1 MLNYIKLY
9 PAVFEQLENEEY
21 SVFFPDV
28 LGCISAGDTFE
39 EAYSNATEALTLH
52 LSSLIEDEDEVP
64 VVNIANAQE
73 EAEGDLL
80 VMIEPNR
87 LLLSKLV
94 KGKSKRISATIDEY
108 ILDLSDQQLKA
119 HNLNRSNVIEK
130 VLLGIGTNTIP
141 LELILNADSKSE
153 SIKA

>member
-1 MLNYIKLY
+1 MLNFIKLY
-9 PAVFEQLENEEY
+9 PAIFEQVNNDEF

-28 LGCISAGDTFE
+28 LGCISGGETFE
-39 EAYSNATEALTLH
+39 EAYENAIEALTLH
-52 LSSLIEDEDEVP
+52 LSSMVEDKEDVP
-64 VVNIANAQE
+64 IVNINNAQK
-73 EAEGDLL
+73 EAEGDTL

-108 ILDLSDQQLKA
+108 ILDLSDEKLKN

-130 VLLGIGTNTIP
+130 ILLGIATNTIP
-141 LELILNADSKSE
+141 LELILKNSTHSYQ
-153 SIKA
+153 S

>member
-1 MLNYIKLY
+1 MLSFIKLY
-9 PAVFEQLENEEY
+9 PAIFEEVNNEEF

-28 LGCISAGDTFE
+28 LGCISGGETFE
-39 EAYSNATEALTLH
+39 EAYENATEALTLH
-52 LSSLIEDEDEVP
+52 LSSMVEDKEEVP
-64 VVNIANAQE
+64 IVNINNAQK
-73 EAEGDLL
+73 EAEGDIL

-108 ILDLSDQQLKA
+108 VLSLSDEKLKN

-130 VLLGIGTNTIP
+130 ILLGIATNTIP
-141 LELILNADSKSE
+141 LELILNNSTHSYQ
-153 SIKA
+153 S

>member
-1 MLNYIKLY
+1 MLNFIKLY
-9 PAVFEQLENEEY
+9 PAIFEKVNNEEF

-39 EAYSNATEALTLH
+39 EAYKNAIESLTLH
-52 LSSLIEDEDEVP
+52 LSSMIEDKEDVP
-64 VVNIANAQE
+64 IVNIDNAKK
-73 EAEGDLL
+73 EAEGDTL
-80 VMIEPNR
+80 VMIEPDR

-108 ILDLSDQQLKA
+108 ILSLSDDKLKD

-130 VLLGIGTNTIP
+130 ILLGIATNTIP
-141 LELILNADSKSE
+141 LEFILNNSTNSYQ
-153 SIKA
+153 SQ

>member
-1 MLNYIKLY
+1 MLNFIKLY
-9 PAVFEQLENEEY
+9 PAIFEKVNNEEF

-39 EAYSNATEALTLH
+39 EAYKNAIESLTLH
-52 LSSLIEDEDEVP
+52 LSSMIEDKEDVP
-64 VVNIANAQE
+64 IVNIDNAKK
-73 EAEGDLL
+73 EAEGDTL
-80 VMIEPNR
+80 VMIEPDR

-108 ILDLSDQQLKA
+108 ILSLSDNKLKD

-130 VLLGIGTNTIP
+130 ILLGIATNTIP
-141 LELILNADSKSE
+141 LEFILNNSTNSYQLQ
-153 SIKA
+153 

>member
-1 MLNYIKLY
+1 MLSFIKLY
-9 PAVFEQLENEEY
+9 PAIFEQVNNEEF

-28 LGCISAGDTFE
+28 LGCISGGETFE
-39 EAYSNATEALTLH
+39 KAHENAIEALTLH
-52 LSSLIEDEDEVP
+52 LSSMVEDKEDVP
-64 VVNIANAQE
+64 IVNINNAQK
-73 EAEGDLL
+73 EAEGDTL

-108 ILDLSDQQLKA
+108 ILDLSDEKLKN

-130 VLLGIGTNTIP
+130 ILLGIATNTIP
-141 LELILNADSKSE
+141 LELILKNSTHSYQ
-153 SIKA
+153 S

>member
-1 MLNYIKLY
+1 MLNFIKLY
-9 PAVFEQLENEEY
+9 PAIFEKVNNEEF

-39 EAYSNATEALTLH
+39 EAYKNAIESLTLH
-52 LSSLIEDEDEVP
+52 LSSMIEDKEDVP
-64 VVNIANAQE
+64 IVNIDNAKK
-73 EAEGDLL
+73 EAEGDTL
-80 VMIEPNR
+80 VMIEPDR

-108 ILDLSDQQLKA
+108 ILSLSDDKLKD

-130 VLLGIGTNTIP
+130 ILLGIATNTIP
-141 LELILNADSKSE
+141 LEFILNNSTNSYQLQ
-153 SIKA
+153 

>member
-9 PAVFEQLENEEY
+9 PAIFEQLDSKEY

-52 LSSLIEDEDEVP
+52 LSSLIEDEDAVP
-64 VVNIANAQE
+64 VVDIANAQE

-80 VMIEPNR
+80 VMIEPDR

-108 ILDLSDQQLKA
+108 ILELSDKKLKA

-141 LELILNADSKSE
+141 LELILNSDSQALNT
-153 SIKA
+153 KA

>member
-9 PAVFEQLENEEY
+9 PAIFEQLDNKEF

-28 LGCISAGDTFE
+28 LGCVSAGDTFE
-39 EAYSNATEALTLH
+39 EAYSNAIEALTLH
-52 LSSLIEDEDEVP
+52 LSSLIEDGDEVP
-64 VVNIANAQE
+64 SVDISNAQE

-80 VMIEPNR
+80 VMLEPDR

-94 KGKSKRISATIDEY
+94 KGKSKRISATVDEY
-108 ILDLSDQQLKA
+108 ILDLSDKQLKA
-119 HNLNRSNVIEK
+119 HNLNRSNIIEK

-141 LELILNADSKSE
+141 LEFILNSDNKLNQYSN
-153 SIKA
+153 

>member
-1 MLNYIKLY
+1 MLNFIKLY
-9 PAVFEQLENEEY
+9 PAIFEKVNNEEF

-39 EAYSNATEALTLH
+39 EAYKNAIESLTLH
-52 LSSLIEDEDEVP
+52 LSSMIEDKEDVP
-64 VVNIANAQE
+64 IVNIDNAKK
-73 EAEGDLL
+73 EAEGDTL
-80 VMIEPNR
+80 VMIEPDR

-108 ILDLSDQQLKA
+108 ILSLSDNKLKD

-130 VLLGIGTNTIP
+130 ILLGIATNTIP
-141 LELILNADSKSE
+141 LEFILNNSTNSYQ
-153 SIKA
+153 SQ

>member
-1 MLNYIKLY
+1 MLNFIKLY
-9 PAVFEQLENEEY
+9 PAIFEQVNKSEF

-28 LGCISAGDTFE
+28 LGCISGGKTFK
-39 EAYSNATEALTLH
+39 EAYTNAIEALTLH
-52 LSSLIEDEDEVP
+52 LSSLIEDGEEAP
-64 VVNIANAQE
+64 IVNIDNARK
-73 EAEGDLL
+73 EAEGDIL

-108 ILDLSDQQLKA
+108 ILNLSDEKLRN

-130 VLLGIGTNTIP
+130 ILLGIATNTIP
-141 LELILNADSKSE
+141 LELILNNNKYLYQSN
-153 SIKA
+153 

>member
-1 MLNYIKLY
+1 MLNFIKLY
-9 PAVFEQLENEEY
+9 PAIFEQVNNEEF

-28 LGCISAGDTFE
+28 LGCISGGKTFE
-39 EAYSNATEALTLH
+39 KAYENAIEALTLH
-52 LSSLIEDEDEVP
+52 LSSMVEDGEDVP
-64 VVNIANAQE
+64 IVNINNAQK
-73 EAEGDLL
+73 EAEGDML

-108 ILDLSDQQLKA
+108 ILDLSDEKLKS

-130 VLLGIGTNTIP
+130 ILLGIATNTIP
-141 LELILNADSKSE
+141 LELILKNNNSYHQ
-153 SIKA
+153 IQ